1 MEKRPVQQA
10 QFGILLA
17 LIGALILTPDS
28 LLMRL
33 SQMDGGAMLA
43 WRATLAGM
51 VFLLIGLNKR
61 SRSIDTKKLNL
72 SKSFVAL
79 VLCQIANTSF
89 FAFAISLAPVAI
101 VLVAVATVPI
111 ISVMLSAL
119 FLGER
124 ASLRSWGIILTVMLG
139 IIVSVYGDL
148 RGDIDF
154 NMQTVLGAL
163 LGLAVAF
170 SLAINFIVVRQDRT
184 VEFELALG
192 IGALIAGLTA
202 FALSSTATDVTLSS
216 AFIISLTGLIILPVS
231 FVMLTRASRYTTA
244 SNVSMLMLLETVLG
258 PLWVWMV
265 IDERPSHLTIAG
277 GAIVI
282 LAIFYFLLSERKHT
296 TLV

>member
-1 MEKRPVQQA
+1 MQQS
-10 QFGILLA
+10 QFGIVLA

-43 WRATLAGM
+43 WRATLAGL

-61 SRSIDTKKLNL
+61 FHGTDTSKLIC
-72 SKSFVAL
+72 STSFVAL

-111 ISVMLSAL
+111 ISVILSVL

-124 ASLRSWGIILTVMLG
+124 TSLRSWGIIFTVMLG
-139 IIVSVYGDL
+139 IVISVYGDL

-184 VEFELALG
+184 VDFELALG
-192 IGALIAGLTA
+192 TGALIAGSSA
-202 FALSSTATDVTLSS
+202 FVLSPTATDVTLSS

-231 FVMLTRASRYTTA
+231 FVMLSRASRYTTA

-282 LAIFYFLLSERKHT
+282 TAIFYFLLSERKKAT
-296 TLV
+296 PA

>member
-1 MEKRPVQQA
+1 MQQS
-10 QFGILLA
+10 QYGILLA

-28 LLMRL
+28 LFMRL
-33 SQMDGGAMLA
+33 SQMDGSAMLA

-61 SRSIDTKKLNL
+61 GRSTNTSKQIFT
-72 SKSFVAL
+72 KSFVAL

-111 ISVMLSAL
+111 ISVILSTL
-119 FLGER
+119 FLGEH
-124 ASLRSWGIILTVMLG
+124 ASLRSWGIILTVTLG
-139 IIVSVYGDL
+139 IIISVYGDL

-154 NMQTVLGAL
+154 NMHTVLGAL

-170 SLAINFIVVRQDRT
+170 SLAINFIVVRQDRS
-184 VEFELALG
+184 VEFEIALG

-202 FALSSTATDVTLSS
+202 FSLSPTATNVTLNSTL
-216 AFIISLTGLIILPVS
+216 IISLTGLIILPLS
-231 FVMLTRASRYTTA
+231 FIMLSRASRYTTA

-265 IDERPSHLTIAG
+265 IDERPSNLTIAG
-277 GAIVI
+277 GTIVI
-282 LAIFYFLLSERKHT
+282 TAIFYFLLSERKNAT
-296 TLV
+296 PL

>member
-1 MEKRPVQQA
+1 MQQS

-17 LIGALILTPDS
+17 LIGAVILTPDS

-61 SRSIDTKKLNL
+61 SRSVDTTKQII

-111 ISVMLSAL
+111 ISVILSAL

-139 IIVSVYGDL
+139 ILISVYGDL

-192 IGALIAGLTA
+192 FGALIAGLTA
-202 FALSSTATDVTLSS
+202 FVLSPTARDVTLSS

-231 FVMLTRASRYTTA
+231 FVMLSRASRYTTA

-258 PLWVWMV
+258 PLWVWTV

-282 LAIFYFLLSERKHT
+282 TAIFYFLLSERKKAT
-296 TLV
+296 SV

>member
-1 MEKRPVQQA
+1 MQQS

-28 LLMRL
+28 LFMRL
-33 SQMDGGAMLA
+33 SYLDGGSMLA
-43 WRATLAGM
+43 WRASLAGM

-61 SRSIDTKKLNL
+61 LRSTDKSKQIF

-111 ISVMLSAL
+111 ISVVLSAV

-139 IIVSVYGDL
+139 IILSVYGDL
-148 RGDIDF
+148 RSDVTF
-154 NMQTVLGAL
+154 NTQTVLGAL
-163 LGLAVAF
+163 LGLGVAF
-170 SLAINFIVVRQDRT
+170 SLAINFILVRQDRN
-184 VEFELALG
+184 VEFEIALG
-192 IGALIAGLTA
+192 IGALIAGL
-202 FALSSTATDVTLSS
+202 S
-216 AFIISLTGLIILPVS
+216 AFILSPTATGVTLFSALIISVTGLIILPLS
-231 FVMLTRASRYTTA
+231 FVMLSRASRYTTA

-258 PLWVWMV
+258 PLWVWMI
-265 IDERPSHLTIAG
+265 IDESPSHLTIAG

-282 LAIFYFLLSERKHT
+282 MAIFYFLLSERKNAT
-296 TLV
+296 SV

>member
-1 MEKRPVQQA
+1 MQQS
-10 QFGILLA
+10 QYGILLA

-28 LLMRL
+28 LFMRL
-33 SQMDGGAMLA
+33 SQMDGSAMLA

-61 SRSIDTKKLNL
+61 GRSTNTSKHIFT
-72 SKSFVAL
+72 KSFVAL
-79 VLCQIANTSF
+79 VLSQIANTSF

-111 ISVMLSAL
+111 ISVILSTL
-119 FLGER
+119 FLGEH
-124 ASLRSWGIILTVMLG
+124 ASLRSWGIILTVTLG
-139 IIVSVYGDL
+139 IIISVYGDL

-154 NMQTVLGAL
+154 NMHTVLGAL

-170 SLAINFIVVRQDRT
+170 SLAINFIVVRQDRS
-184 VEFELALG
+184 VEFEIALG

-202 FALSSTATDVTLSS
+202 FSLSPTATNVTLNSTL
-216 AFIISLTGLIILPVS
+216 IISLTGLIILPLS
-231 FVMLTRASRYTTA
+231 FVMLSRASRYTTA

-265 IDERPSHLTIAG
+265 IDERPSNLTIAG
-277 GAIVI
+277 GTIVI
-282 LAIFYFLLSERKHT
+282 TAISYFLLSERKNAT
-296 TLV
+296 PL

>member
-1 MEKRPVQQA
+1 MQQS
-10 QFGILLA
+10 QYGILLA

-28 LLMRL
+28 LFMRL
-33 SQMDGGAMLA
+33 SQMDGSAMLA

-61 SRSIDTKKLNL
+61 GRSTNTSKQIFT
-72 SKSFVAL
+72 KSFVAL

-111 ISVMLSAL
+111 ISVILSTL
-119 FLGER
+119 FLGEH
-124 ASLRSWGIILTVMLG
+124 ASLRSWGIILTVTLG
-139 IIVSVYGDL
+139 IIISVYGDL

-154 NMQTVLGAL
+154 NMHTVLGAL

-170 SLAINFIVVRQDRT
+170 SLAINFIVVRQDRS
-184 VEFELALG
+184 VEFEIALG

-202 FALSSTATDVTLSS
+202 FSLSPTATNVTLNSTL
-216 AFIISLTGLIILPVS
+216 IISLTGLIILPLS
-231 FVMLTRASRYTTA
+231 FVMLSRASRYTTA

-265 IDERPSHLTIAG
+265 VDERPSNLTIAG
-277 GAIVI
+277 GTIVI
-282 LAIFYFLLSERKHT
+282 TAIFYFLLSERKNAT
-296 TLV
+296 PL

>member
-1 MEKRPVQQA
+1 MQQS
-10 QFGILLA
+10 QFGIVLA
-17 LIGALILTPDS
+17 LLGALILTPDS

-51 VFLLIGLNKR
+51 VFLFIGLNKR
-61 SRSIDTKKLNL
+61 NRSIDTKQRIF
-72 SKSFVAL
+72 SKNFVAL

-111 ISVMLSAL
+111 ISLILSSL

-124 ASLRSWGIILTVMLG
+124 ASLRSWGIIMTVMLG

-202 FALSSTATDVTLSS
+202 FALSTTATDVTLSS
-216 AFIISLTGLIILPVS
+216 AFTISLTGLIILPVS
-231 FVMLTRASRYTTA
+231 FVMLSRASRYTTA
-244 SNVSMLMLLETVLG
+244 SNVSMLMLLETALG

-277 GAIVI
+277 GTIVI
-282 LAIFYFLLSERKHT
+282 LAIFYFLLSERKKAT
-296 TLV
+296 SV

>member
-1 MEKRPVQQA
+1 MQQS
-10 QFGILLA
+10 QFGIFLA

-28 LLMRL
+28 LFMRL
-33 SQMDGGAMLA
+33 SQMNGGAMLA

-61 SRSIDTKKLNL
+61 NRSTDKTKPFI

-111 ISVMLSAL
+111 ISVILSAL

-139 IIVSVYGDL
+139 IVISVYGDL

-163 LGLAVAF
+163 LL
-170 SLAINFIVVRQDRT
+170 SLIHI
-184 VEFELALG
+184 
-192 IGALIAGLTA
+192 
-202 FALSSTATDVTLSS
+202 
-216 AFIISLTGLIILPVS
+216 
-231 FVMLTRASRYTTA
+231 
-244 SNVSMLMLLETVLG
+244 
-258 PLWVWMV
+258 
-265 IDERPSHLTIAG
+265 
-277 GAIVI
+277 
-282 LAIFYFLLSERKHT
+282 
-296 TLV
+296 

>member
-1 MEKRPVQQA
+1 MQQS
-10 QFGILLA
+10 QYGILLA

-28 LLMRL
+28 LFMRL
-33 SQMDGGAMLA
+33 SQMDGSAMLA

-61 SRSIDTKKLNL
+61 GRSTNTSKQIFT
-72 SKSFVAL
+72 KSFVAL

-111 ISVMLSAL
+111 ISVILSTL
-119 FLGER
+119 FLGEH
-124 ASLRSWGIILTVMLG
+124 ASLRSWGIILTVTLG
-139 IIVSVYGDL
+139 IIISVYGDL

-154 NMQTVLGAL
+154 NMHTVLGAL

-170 SLAINFIVVRQDRT
+170 SLAINFIVVRQDRS
-184 VEFELALG
+184 VEFEIALG

-202 FALSSTATDVTLSS
+202 FSLSPTATNVTLNSTL
-216 AFIISLTGLIILPVS
+216 IISLTGLIILPLS
-231 FVMLTRASRYTTA
+231 FVMLSRASRYTTA

-265 IDERPSHLTIAG
+265 IDERPSNLTIAG
-277 GAIVI
+277 GTIVI
-282 LAIFYFLLSERKHT
+282 TAIFYFLLSERKNAT
-296 TLV
+296 PL

>member
-192 IGALIAGLTA
+192 IGALIAGVTA

-244 SNVSMLMLLETVLG
+244 
-258 PLWVWMV
+258 
-265 IDERPSHLTIAG
+265 
-277 GAIVI
+277 
-282 LAIFYFLLSERKHT
+282 IFFFLLSERKHT

>member
-1 MEKRPVQQA
+1 
-10 QFGILLA
+10 
-17 LIGALILTPDS
+17 
-28 LLMRL
+28 
-33 SQMDGGAMLA
+33 MLA

-51 VFLLIGLNKR
+51 IFLFIGLNKR
-61 SRSIDTKKLNL
+61 NHSIDTKKRIF

-111 ISVMLSAL
+111 ISVILSAL

-139 IIVSVYGDL
+139 IVISVYGDL
-148 RGDIDF
+148 RDDIDF

-192 IGALIAGLTA
+192 VGALIAGLTA
-202 FALSSTATDVTLSS
+202 FVMSPTATDVTLSS
-216 AFIISLTGLIILPVS
+216 AFMG
-231 FVMLTRASRYTTA
+231 F
-244 SNVSMLMLLETVLG
+244 NG
-258 PLWVWMV
+258 
-265 IDERPSHLTIAG
+265 
-277 GAIVI
+277 
-282 LAIFYFLLSERKHT
+282 
-296 TLV
+296 

>member
-1 MEKRPVQQA
+1 MQQS
-10 QFGILLA
+10 QYGILLA

-28 LLMRL
+28 LFMRL
-33 SQMDGGAMLA
+33 SQMDGSAMLA

-61 SRSIDTKKLNL
+61 GRSTNKSKQIFT
-72 SKSFVAL
+72 KSFVAL

-111 ISVMLSAL
+111 ISVILSTL
-119 FLGER
+119 FLGEH
-124 ASLRSWGIILTVMLG
+124 ASLRSWGIILTVTLG
-139 IIVSVYGDL
+139 IIISVYGDL

-154 NMQTVLGAL
+154 NMHTVLGAL

-170 SLAINFIVVRQDRT
+170 SLAINFIVVRQDRS
-184 VEFELALG
+184 VEFEIALG

-202 FALSSTATDVTLSS
+202 FSLSPTATNVTWNRTL
-216 AFIISLTGLIILPVS
+216 IISLTGLIILPIS
-231 FVMLTRASRYTTA
+231 FVMLSRASRYTTA

-265 IDERPSHLTIAG
+265 IDERPSNLTIAG
-277 GAIVI
+277 GTIVI
-282 LAIFYFLLSERKHT
+282 TAIFYFLLSERKNAT
-296 TLV
+296 PL

>member
-1 MEKRPVQQA
+1 MQQS

-43 WRATLAGM
+43 WRATLAGII
-51 VFLLIGLNKR
+51 FLLIGLNKR
-61 SRSIDTKKLNL
+61 VHDTETTKPIF

-79 VLCQIANTSF
+79 IICQIANTSF

-111 ISVMLSAL
+111 ISVILSAV

-124 ASLRSWGIILTVMLG
+124 ASLRSWCIILTVMLG
-139 IIVSVYGDL
+139 IVISVYGDL
-148 RGDIDF
+148 RGDLEF
-154 NMQTVLGAL
+154 NMPTVLGAL

-202 FALSSTATDVTLSS
+202 FALSPPATDVTLSS
-216 AFIISLTGLIILPVS
+216 ALIISLTGLIILPVS
-231 FVMLTRASRYTTA
+231 FVMLSRASRYTTA

-277 GAIVI
+277 GALVI
-282 LAIFYFLLSERKHT
+282 TAIFYFLLSERKNAT
-296 TLV
+296 NV

>member
-1 MEKRPVQQA
+1 MQQS
-10 QFGILLA
+10 QYGILLA

-28 LLMRL
+28 LFMRL
-33 SQMDGGAMLA
+33 SQMDGSAMLA

-61 SRSIDTKKLNL
+61 GRSTNKSKQIFT
-72 SKSFVAL
+72 KSFVAL

-111 ISVMLSAL
+111 ISVILSTL
-119 FLGER
+119 FLGEH
-124 ASLRSWGIILTVMLG
+124 ASLRSWGIILTVTLG
-139 IIVSVYGDL
+139 IIISVYGDL

-154 NMQTVLGAL
+154 NMHTVLGAL

-170 SLAINFIVVRQDRT
+170 SLAINFIVVRQDRS
-184 VEFELALG
+184 VEFEIALG

-202 FALSSTATDVTLSS
+202 FSLSPTATNFTWNSTL
-216 AFIISLTGLIILPVS
+216 IISLTGLIILPIS
-231 FVMLTRASRYTTA
+231 FVMLSRASRYTTA

-265 IDERPSHLTIAG
+265 IDERPSNLTIAG
-277 GAIVI
+277 GTIVI
-282 LAIFYFLLSERKHT
+282 TAIFYFLLSERKNAT
-296 TLV
+296 PL

>member
-1 MEKRPVQQA
+1 MQQS

-17 LIGALILTPDS
+17 LTGALILTPDS

-51 VFLLIGLNKR
+51 VFLSIGLNKR
-61 SRSIDTKKLNL
+61 SGSADKTKQIF
-72 SKSFVAL
+72 SKSFFAL
-79 VLCQIANTSF
+79 VFCQIANTSF

-111 ISVMLSAL
+111 ISVILSAL

-154 NMQTVLGAL
+154 NMQTVLGAW

-192 IGALIAGLTA
+192 TGALIAGLTA
-202 FALSSTATDVTLSS
+202 FALSQTATDVTLSNT
-216 AFIISLTGLIILPVS
+216 FIISLTGLIILPVS

-282 LAIFYFLLSERKHT
+282 LAILYFLLSERKNAAP
-296 TLV
+296 V

>member
-1 MEKRPVQQA
+1 MQQS
-10 QFGILLA
+10 QYGILLA

-28 LLMRL
+28 LFMRL
-33 SQMDGGAMLA
+33 SQMDGSAMLA

-61 SRSIDTKKLNL
+61 GRSTNTSKQIFT
-72 SKSFVAL
+72 KSFVAL

-111 ISVMLSAL
+111 ISVILSTL
-119 FLGER
+119 FLGEH
-124 ASLRSWGIILTVMLG
+124 ASLRSWGIILTVTLG
-139 IIVSVYGDL
+139 IIISVYGDL

-154 NMQTVLGAL
+154 NMHTVLGAL

-170 SLAINFIVVRQDRT
+170 SLAINFIVVRQDRS
-184 VEFELALG
+184 VEFEIALG

-202 FALSSTATDVTLSS
+202 FSLSPTATNVTWNSTL
-216 AFIISLTGLIILPVS
+216 IISLTGLIILPIS
-231 FVMLTRASRYTTA
+231 FVMLSRASRYTTA

-265 IDERPSHLTIAG
+265 IDERPSNLTIAG
-277 GAIVI
+277 GTIVI
-282 LAIFYFLLSERKHT
+282 TAIFYFLLSERKNAT
-296 TLV
+296 PL

>member
-1 MEKRPVQQA
+1 MQQS
-10 QFGILLA
+10 QYGILLA

-28 LLMRL
+28 LFMRL
-33 SQMDGGAMLA
+33 SQMDGSAMLA

-61 SRSIDTKKLNL
+61 GRSTNTSKHIFT
-72 SKSFVAL
+72 KSFVAL

-111 ISVMLSAL
+111 ISVILSTL
-119 FLGER
+119 FLGEH
-124 ASLRSWGIILTVMLG
+124 ASLRSWGIILTVTLG
-139 IIVSVYGDL
+139 IIISVYGDL

-154 NMQTVLGAL
+154 NMHTVLGAL

-170 SLAINFIVVRQDRT
+170 SLAINFIVVRQDRS
-184 VEFELALG
+184 VEFEIALG

-202 FALSSTATDVTLSS
+202 FSLSPTATNVTLNSTL
-216 AFIISLTGLIILPVS
+216 IISLTGLIILPLS
-231 FVMLTRASRYTTA
+231 FVMLSRASRYTTA

-265 IDERPSHLTIAG
+265 IDERPSNLTIAG
-277 GAIVI
+277 GTIVI
-282 LAIFYFLLSERKHT
+282 TAISYFLLSERKNAT
-296 TLV
+296 PL

>member
-1 MEKRPVQQA
+1 MQQS
-10 QFGILLA
+10 QYGILLA

-28 LLMRL
+28 VFMRL
-33 SQMDGGAMLA
+33 SQMDGSAMLA

-61 SRSIDTKKLNL
+61 GRSTNTSKQIFT
-72 SKSFVAL
+72 KSFVAL

-111 ISVMLSAL
+111 ISVMLSTL
-119 FLGER
+119 FLGEH
-124 ASLRSWGIILTVMLG
+124 ASLRSWGIILTVTLG
-139 IIVSVYGDL
+139 IIISVYGDL

-154 NMQTVLGAL
+154 NMHSVLGAL

-170 SLAINFIVVRQDRT
+170 SLAINFIVVRQDRS
-184 VEFELALG
+184 VEFEIALG

-202 FALSSTATDVTLSS
+202 FSLSPTATNVTLNSTL
-216 AFIISLTGLIILPVS
+216 IISLTGLIILPLS
-231 FVMLTRASRYTTA
+231 FVMLSRASRYTTA

-265 IDERPSHLTIAG
+265 IDERPSNLTIAG
-277 GAIVI
+277 GTIVI
-282 LAIFYFLLSERKHT
+282 TAIFYFLLSERKNAT
-296 TLV
+296 PL

>member
-1 MEKRPVQQA
+1 MQKS

-51 VFLLIGLNKR
+51 VFLLISLNKR
-61 SRSIDTKKLNL
+61 SRSTDTSKQIF

-111 ISVMLSAL
+111 ISVILSAL

-124 ASLRSWGIILTVMLG
+124 ASLRSWGIILTVILG
-139 IIVSVYGDL
+139 IVISVYGDL
-148 RGDIDF
+148 RSDIDF
-154 NMQTVLGAL
+154 NMKTVLGAL
-163 LGLAVAF
+163 LGLVVAF

-202 FALSSTATDVTLSS
+202 FALSPTAANVTLDS
-216 AFIISLTGLIILPVS
+216 AFIISITGLIILPVS
-231 FVMLTRASRYTTA
+231 FVMLSRATRYTTA

-258 PLWVWMV
+258 PSWVWMV
-265 IDERPSHLTIAG
+265 IDERPSQLTIAG

-282 LAIFYFLLSERKHT
+282 TAIFYFVLSERKNAT
-296 TLV
+296 AV

>member
-1 MEKRPVQQA
+1 MQQS
-10 QFGILLA
+10 QYGILLA

-28 LLMRL
+28 LFMRL
-33 SQMDGGAMLA
+33 SQMDGSAMLA

-61 SRSIDTKKLNL
+61 GRSTNTSKQIFT
-72 SKSFVAL
+72 KSFVAL

-89 FAFAISLAPVAI
+89 FAFAIFLAPVAI

-111 ISVMLSAL
+111 ISVILSTL
-119 FLGER
+119 FLGEH
-124 ASLRSWGIILTVMLG
+124 ASLRSWGIILTVTLG
-139 IIVSVYGDL
+139 IIISVYGDL

-154 NMQTVLGAL
+154 NMHTVLGAL

-170 SLAINFIVVRQDRT
+170 SLAINFIVVRQDRS
-184 VEFELALG
+184 VEFEIALG

-202 FALSSTATDVTLSS
+202 FSLSPTATNVTWNSTL
-216 AFIISLTGLIILPVS
+216 IISLTGLIILPLS
-231 FVMLTRASRYTTA
+231 FVMLSRASRYTTA

-265 IDERPSHLTIAG
+265 IDERPSNLTIAG
-277 GAIVI
+277 GTIVI
-282 LAIFYFLLSERKHT
+282 TAIFYFLLSERKNAT
-296 TLV
+296 PL

>member
-1 MEKRPVQQA
+1 MQQS
-10 QFGILLA
+10 QYGILLA

-28 LLMRL
+28 LFMRL
-33 SQMDGGAMLA
+33 SQMDGSAMLA

-61 SRSIDTKKLNL
+61 GRSTNTSKQIFT
-72 SKSFVAL
+72 KSFVAL

-111 ISVMLSAL
+111 ISVILSTL
-119 FLGER
+119 FLGEH
-124 ASLRSWGIILTVMLG
+124 ASLRSWGIILTVTLG
-139 IIVSVYGDL
+139 IIISVYGDL

-154 NMQTVLGAL
+154 NMHTVLGAL

-170 SLAINFIVVRQDRT
+170 SLAINFIVVRQDRS
-184 VEFELALG
+184 VEFEIALG

-202 FALSSTATDVTLSS
+202 FSLSPTATNVTLNSTL
-216 AFIISLTGLIILPVS
+216 IISLTGLIILPIS
-231 FVMLTRASRYTTA
+231 FVMLSRASRYTTA

-265 IDERPSHLTIAG
+265 IDERPSNLTIAG
-277 GAIVI
+277 GTIVI
-282 LAIFYFLLSERKHT
+282 TAIFYFLLS
-296 TLV
+296 